1 MKRVLTCISHY
12 LEAPNTVQVITFA
25 SSLKLLGTNK
35 YKLNVKVTVLE
46 TSGAGFM
53 KGLKSGLRLKS
64 ETLGSNVVNILL
76 SLWTQTQSIS
86 QTGST

>member
-1 MKRVLTCISHY
+1 MKDFQSFSQSF
-12 LEAPNTVQVITFA
+12 P
-25 SSLKLLGTNK
+25 
-35 YKLNVKVTVLE
+35 
-46 TSGAGFM
+46 GAGFM